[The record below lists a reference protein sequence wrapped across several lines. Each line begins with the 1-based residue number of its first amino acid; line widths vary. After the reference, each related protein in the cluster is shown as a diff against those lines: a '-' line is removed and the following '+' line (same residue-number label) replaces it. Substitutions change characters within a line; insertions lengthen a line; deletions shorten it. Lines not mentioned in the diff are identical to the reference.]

1 MLIQYIIINLLPRSR
16 MYKIKTSNKMKL
28 GKLKVR
34 FSDVLLSDTEMKNV
48 IGGAN
53 GPSDVTCNPQAS
65 ESSCNGVC
73 YSGTKQGNC
82 GMEYI
87 SVTGSYMCA
96 CVITY

>member
-1 MLIQYIIINLLPRSR
+1 
-16 MYKIKTSNKMKL
+16 
-28 GKLKVR
+28 
-34 FSDVLLSDTEMKNV
+34 MKNV

-53 GPSDVTCNPQAS
+53 GQSDVTCNPQAS

>member
-1 MLIQYIIINLLPRSR
+1 
-16 MYKIKTSNKMKL
+16 MYKIKTSNKLKL

-73 YSGTKQGNC
+73 YSGTKQVIVAWNT
-82 GMEYI
+82 
-87 SVTGSYMCA
+87 SVLREVI
-96 CVITY
+96 CVLV

>member
-16 MYKIKTSNKMKL
+16 MYKIKTINKMKL

-73 YSGTKQGNC
+73 YSGKSRVIVAWNT
-82 GMEYI
+82 
-87 SVTGSYMCA
+87 SVLREVI
-96 CVITY
+96 CVLV